1 MSNIGAPSKYTD
13 ELADEI
19 CARLANGEPL
29 KRICADP
36 HMPDFVTVWRWER
49 DKEPF
54 RNLLARAREL
64 GTHNLADQCID
75 IADDPDMDPANKRV
89 MIETRIRLIGK
100 WNSRAYGDK
109 QTTTLENPDGSA
121 VQFVIR
127 DMTKTD
133 GA

>member
-1 MSNIGAPSKYTD
+1 MGRPSLFSD
-13 ELADEI
+13 ELAEEI
-19 CARLANGEPL
+19 CTRLANGEPL

-36 HMPDFVTVWRWER
+36 HMPGFTTIWRWQDEN
-49 DKEPF
+49 EEF
-54 RNLLARAREL
+54 RKLTARAREL

-100 WNSRAYGDK
+100 WNSRAYGEK
-109 QTTTLENPDGSA
+109 STTTLENPDGSA

-127 DMTKTD
+127 DMTKSD

>member
-1 MSNIGAPSKYTD
+1 MPRPSLFTD

-19 CARLANGEPL
+19 CTRLANGEPL

-36 HMPDFVTVWRWER
+36 HMPGFTTIWRWQDEN
-49 DKEPF
+49 EEF
-54 RNLLARAREL
+54 RKLTARAREL

-121 VQFVIR
+121 VAFVIR
-127 DMTKTD
+127 DMTKPD
-133 GA
+133 AP